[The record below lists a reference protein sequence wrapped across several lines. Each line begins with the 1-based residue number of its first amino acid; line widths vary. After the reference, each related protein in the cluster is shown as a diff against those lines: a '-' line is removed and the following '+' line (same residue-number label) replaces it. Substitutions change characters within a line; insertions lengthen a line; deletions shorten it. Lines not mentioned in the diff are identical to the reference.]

1 MAKKWNTSG
10 YPQGVVDAIKR
21 AHAEHPDDAAAAISA
36 AMQAARA
43 LPEFMEWAL
52 RLAKNQVSEGLY
64 DHRHELNVAAKK
76 AAGLYGGPAKV
87 SGVSKEI
94 DESYKKVYEKVY
106 KQSAEKKK

>member
-1 MAKKWNTSG
+1 MVQKWNTSE

-21 AHAEHPDDAAAAISA
+21 AHAEHPEDAEAASRA

-52 RLAKNQVSEGLY
+52 LLADSKVRQGLH
-64 DHRHELNVAAKK
+64 DHRHELNVARKK

-87 SGVSKEI
+87 SGVSEAVNQTYEKA
-94 DESYKKVYEKVY
+94 YKK
-106 KQSAEKKK
+106 SAKKRK